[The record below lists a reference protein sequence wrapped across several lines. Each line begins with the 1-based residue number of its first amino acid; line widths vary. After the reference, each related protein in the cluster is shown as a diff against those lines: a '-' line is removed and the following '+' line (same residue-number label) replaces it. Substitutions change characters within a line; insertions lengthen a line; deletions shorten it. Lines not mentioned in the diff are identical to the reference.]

1 MASEVIV
8 PALGEVVEEVVILK
22 WLKFEGDRVTRGE
35 ALFEVESEKVNTEI
49 PCPASGILGKILYPK
64 GAKVRVTTVVAVI
77 VAEGETVPEK
87 YRASAA
93 GPAEQKAQPA
103 EGPAAPAEKKL
114 ERLKVAPVAR
124 KIAEKEGVDL
134 SLVTPTGPHGTIM
147 KKDVE
152 DYLAQRK
159 LGKEAPIAAP
169 EAPAA
174 PPAAMAGQTV
184 PVGMMRL
191 TIARRM
197 AKSAATVPHIYLF
210 SELWMDPVLEVRETL
225 KASYSGK
232 DPFPI
237 SVNDFLLKGVALAL
251 REYPYLN
258 AQWQEEGIRLM
269 EEVNIGLAVALEAGL
284 TVPALRNVDRLSLWE
299 IARQRLD
306 LVERARQG
314 KLQKAE
320 LERGTFT
327 VTSLAGFG
335 ISYFTA
341 IINPPQSGILS
352 VGMTQE
358 KLVLKDGQVAARK
371 TAVLGLSIDHRVSD
385 GAYGAAFL
393 DALKKKLEN
402 PIATF
407 MLL

>member
-1 MASEVIV
+1 
-8 PALGEVVEEVVILK
+8 
-22 WLKFEGDRVTRGE
+22 
-35 ALFEVESEKVNTEI
+35 
-49 PCPASGILGKILYPK
+49 
-64 GAKVRVTTVVAVI
+64 
-77 VAEGETVPEK
+77 
-87 YRASAA
+87 
-93 GPAEQKAQPA
+93 
-103 EGPAAPAEKKL
+103 
-114 ERLKVAPVAR
+114 
-124 KIAEKEGVDL
+124 
-134 SLVTPTGPHGTIM
+134 
-147 KKDVE
+147 
-152 DYLAQRK
+152 
-159 LGKEAPIAAP
+159 
-169 EAPAA
+169 
-174 PPAAMAGQTV
+174 
-184 PVGMMRL
+184 
-191 TIARRM
+191 
-197 AKSAATVPHIYLF
+197 
-210 SELWMDPVLEVRETL
+210 
-225 KASYSGK
+225 
-232 DPFPI
+232 
-237 SVNDFLLKGVALAL
+237 VALAL